1 VAGLPLALR
10 GLALARALASVHL
23 APAQV
28 AQAV

>member
-1 VAGLPLALR
+1 VDGLPLERR
-10 GLALARALASVHL
+10 GLVLARVPVSVHL